1 MDTSIAYFDRCGKS
15 NTPRVLELVAERA
28 AALGIR
34 DVVIPS
40 VTGASGL
47 LACDRLEGLRVVI
60 VTQSTGFSGPGR
72 QEMSPEVLEEL
83 KTRGASVYRGTHTFG
98 GVGRAVRRKFATYQV
113 EEIIAQTLKRFGEG
127 TKVAVEISLAASD
140 AGLISPDSEVISCGG
155 SGRGLDT
162 ALVLRPAHAQDFFDL
177 EILEIICKPR
187 SAG

>member
-1 MDTSIAYFDRCGKS
+1 MDTSIACFGRCGKS

-28 AALGIR
+28 AALGIA

-47 LACDRLEGLRVVI
+47 LARD
-60 VTQSTGFSGPGR
+60 
-72 QEMSPEVLEEL
+72 
-83 KTRGASVYRGTHTFG
+83 
-98 GVGRAVRRKFATYQV
+98 
-113 EEIIAQTLKRFGEG
+113 IAQTLKRFGEG

-140 AGLISPDSEVISCGG
+140 AGLISPHSEVISCGG

-187 SAG
+187 SAR

>member
-1 MDTSIAYFDRCGKS
+1 MDSSITYFAQCGKS
-15 NTPRVLELVAERA
+15 NTSKVLELVAERA
-28 AALGIR
+28 ATLGIA

-47 LACDRLEGLRVVI
+47 LACDRLKGLRVVV
-60 VTQSTGFSGPGR
+60 VTQSSGFSRPGH
-72 QEMSPEVLEEL
+72 QEMPPEVLEEL

-113 EEIIAQTLKRFGEG
+113 EEIIAQTLKRLGEG

-140 AGLISPDSEVISCGG
+140 AGLISPHNEVITCGG

-162 ALVLRPAHAQDFFDL
+162 ALVLRPTHAQDFFDL

-187 SAG
+187 SAK